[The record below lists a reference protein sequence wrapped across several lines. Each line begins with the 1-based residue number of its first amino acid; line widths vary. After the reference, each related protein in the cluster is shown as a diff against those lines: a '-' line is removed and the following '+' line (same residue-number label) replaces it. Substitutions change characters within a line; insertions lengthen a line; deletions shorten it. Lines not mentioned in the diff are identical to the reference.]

1 MEIQGTR
8 FGVLEFKEE
17 EIILINE
24 GLLGFPMSRRFI
36 LFPYGENSSFFWLQ
50 SIDEPEIAFIVINP
64 FDFFAHLEFVV
75 QDDDALALHL
85 ERQEDVEIFTLVT
98 IPEGRPEEMRTNLA
112 GPVVVNTQ
120 NRQGRQ
126 ILVKEYSP
134 RQLLIPPHMQST
146 YLKER
151 EVRRVS
157 HQRRRA
163 RNRTEQAPARMAAAG

>member
-1 MEIQGTR
+1 MEIHGTR

-17 EIILINE
+17 EIIILNE
-24 GLLGFPMSRRFI
+24 GLLGFPMSRRFL

-50 SIDEPEIAFIVINP
+50 SVDEAEIAFIVVNP
-64 FDFFAHLEFVV
+64 FDFFVNVEFQIQDEDAQALQLE
-75 QDDDALALHL
+75 HP
-85 ERQEDVEIFTLVT
+85 EEVEIFTLVT

-134 RQLLIPPHMQST
+134 RQLLIPPHMQAT
-146 YLKER
+146 YLQER
-151 EVRRVS
+151 EARRTS
-157 HQRRRA
+157 RRQRT
-163 RNRTEQAPARMAAAG
+163 RNRAEQAPLKMAAAG

>member
-17 EIILINE
+17 ELITLNE

-50 SIDEPEIAFIVINP
+50 SVDETEIAFIVVNP
-64 FDFFAHLEFVV
+64 FDFFANVEFQV
-75 QDDDALALHL
+75 QDEDALALQL
-85 ERQEDVEIFTLVT
+85 DNPADVEIFTLVT

-134 RQLLIPPHMQST
+134 RQLLIPQHLQGT

-151 EVRRVS
+151 EVRRGS
-157 HQRRRA
+157 HRSRTRQRA
-163 RNRTEQAPARMAAAG
+163 EQNQLKMAAAG